1 MNILKIP
8 PMPREEYDQLIR
20 EQFIARIAF
29 RGDGSTYIAPFM
41 YVFDGRYMYFLSTRY
56 GKKVEY
62 FSKNPEVSVE
72 VEQYAPDMSSYKFV
86 TLTGRLTEVK
96 RGEDARNIRSRF
108 LDMFKSRKISRN
120 ALAALGHSPDEP
132 FDSIMSDITT
142 AVWKLVDVEQIVGL
156 KNAGGSK

>member
-8 PMPREEYDQLIR
+8 PMPREEYDQLIK

-29 RGDGSTYIAPFM
+29 KGDGSTYIAPFM

-72 VEQYAPDMSSYKFV
+72 VEHYAPDMSSYRFV

-96 RGEDARNIRSRF
+96 NRDDARNIRSRF

-132 FDSIMSDITT
+132 FDSIMSDSMT

-156 KNAGGSK
+156 KNAGGGK